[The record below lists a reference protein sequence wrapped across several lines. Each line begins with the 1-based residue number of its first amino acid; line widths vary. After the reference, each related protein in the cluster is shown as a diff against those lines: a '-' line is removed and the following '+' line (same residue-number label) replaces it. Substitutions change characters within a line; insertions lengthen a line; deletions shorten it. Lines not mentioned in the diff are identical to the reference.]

1 MFQHVL
7 QILLAKL
14 MISPGITFI
23 LHVFLA
29 ECVRF
34 LTYLGEVTYHLF
46 KIRFQLKEKY
56 VDSCVVSLGLSLDV
70 LIYIIRYSKPKSGD

>member
-1 MFQHVL
+1 
-7 QILLAKL
+7 
-14 MISPGITFI
+14 MISPDITFVLLI
-23 LHVFLA
+23 FLA

-46 KIRFQLKEKY
+46 KIRSRLKEKY
-56 VDSCVVSLGLSLDV
+56 MDSYVVGLGLSLDV

>member
-1 MFQHVL
+1 MVKHVL

-14 MISPGITFI
+14 MISPDITFVLLI
-23 LHVFLA
+23 FLA

-46 KIRFQLKEKY
+46 KIRSRLKEKFM
-56 VDSCVVSLGLSLDV
+56 DSCVVGLGLSLDV
-70 LIYIIRYSKPKSGD
+70 LIYIIKV